1 MDTEGTDT
9 SPTGTPGPTGIPGP
23 PSTPGT
29 PGSGGTSGTTA
40 PCGETDTRTEAHS
53 DPGSWFTT
61 AAAGTDAG
69 PANAPPVRPPARSG
83 QRLHRVGP
91 GRMLGGVALG
101 LADYFDIDP
110 TLVRIGFVALAFLG
124 GLAVPL
130 YLAGWLLIPDE
141 DTDLSLAEE
150 LVARE
155 RSRAW

>member
-1 MDTEGTDT
+1 MVTAPEPGIRRRRALDGAAGRGDR
-9 SPTGTPGPTGIPGP
+9 PGPN
-23 PSTPGT
+23 
-29 PGSGGTSGTTA
+29 
-40 PCGETDTRTEAHS
+40 
-53 DPGSWFTT
+53 
-61 AAAGTDAG
+61 
-69 PANAPPVRPPARSG
+69 NA
-83 QRLHRVGP
+83 LHRVGP